1 MSFKNLFA
9 AAALLLFSG
18 SAMAQNTTEANP
30 TEQSVAVEKKE
41 KKGSKVKAFADKHLN
56 LSGYLQTGFEWNQ
69 INDPETTFYVKR
81 ARVSLTGDFL
91 NEKFDYRLQVDM
103 AGSPKI
109 CDLYV
114 RYMPFSELN
123 LEIGQFKI
131 PFSYENENCG
141 PASVE
146 FIEYSYITTYLARN
160 NSLYDGIA
168 STGRDIGFQV
178 YGDLV
183 NRDGQSLLKYNI
195 GVFNG
200 NGINCKDNNSS
211 KDFIARLIVRP
222 FKGFAVTGSYMYSKT
237 QMFDYDVESP
247 RWAVGALY
255 ESRHWIARSEFA
267 QADFGDNITNAFY
280 VLGGYHFDEP
290 WSVFAR
296 YEFLNDR
303 FTIMDRERFGLGT
316 AYKPFKFLRLQ
327 FNLTYEKLND
337 MPKDLRNNF
346 GANLMV
352 TAIF

>member
-1 MSFKNLFA
+1 MKKFLLIAMLFGVMSAKAQTSIEQEQA
-9 AAALLLFSG
+9 AQIAQLQEEVADLKKRGTAWDKITKALPKVSGYTQVRYDYKDGDGGSSTFQLRRVRLSLDGNISPKLDYKLQLELTAPNIVDAYFSYKPLAG
-18 SAMAQNTTEANP
+18 LKVRVGQYKVPFSIENTDYGP
-30 TEQSVAVEKKE
+30 TKLELIDYSLAISYLVGNSDA
-41 KKGSKVKAFADKHLN
+41 ADK
-56 LSGYLQTGFEWNQ
+56 
-69 INDPETTFYVKR
+69 K
-81 ARVSLTGDFL
+81 
-91 NEKFDYRLQVDM
+91 
-103 AGSPKI
+103 
-109 CDLYV
+109 
-114 RYMPFSELN
+114 
-123 LEIGQFKI
+123 
-131 PFSYENENCG
+131 
-141 PASVE
+141 
-146 FIEYSYITTYLARN
+146 
-160 NSLYDGIA
+160 DGA
-168 STGRDIGFQV
+168 NGRDIGIKL
-178 YGDLV
+178 YGDLFDKV
-183 NRDGQSLLKYNI
+183 LSYDL

-200 NGINCKDNNSS
+200 AGINCKDNNSS